1 MLILCIQISMTQM
14 LVTQTPKTWLVLQT
28 TISTDHQMEKTQEKL
43 LQVMG
48 LLSRLWKGLEDVRN
62 ESFEAVEVSV
72 ETFATLTDQTT
83 LL

>member
-1 MLILCIQISMTQM
+1 
-14 LVTQTPKTWLVLQT
+14 
-28 TISTDHQMEKTQEKL
+28 MEKTQEKL

-72 ETFATLTDQTT
+72 DPFATLTDQTT